1 MTSWQSS
8 ARSPRKP
15 EGNEAEDLR
24 CRKAGYSDRNRPSVE
39 NGQAV
44 SISREALTI
53 KRSGNG

>member
-1 MTSWQSS
+1 M
-8 ARSPRKP
+8 RRRICD
-15 EGNEAEDLR
+15 AE
-24 CRKAGYSDRNRPSVE
+24 KAGYADRNRPSVE